1 MNLTARTSAFLSL
14 ALLLSPLPCGAADK
28 TKPVP
33 GGANQVAGVSARFPA
48 TVFNGFIRIKPKYFG
63 PARPEDNIIEKP
75 ADANTRVMVFSGTIS
90 DGSTRA
96 YLDNPLIVLADPDG
110 VTVTARSVQ
119 PNGII
124 LQQAAGAKLTVIF
137 WVPSDFVPDHLTYT
151 CQSARCKAIR
161 ITFKH

>member
-1 MNLTARTSAFLSL
+1 MKLASLYTLVAIAALSV
-14 ALLLSPLPCGAADK
+14 PCPAAASS
-28 TKPVP
+28 KPVP
-33 GGANQVAGVSARFPA
+33 GGANQVAGVQAAYPN

-75 ADANTRVMVFSGTIS
+75 ADANTKVMVFSGTIS
-90 DGSTRA
+90 DGSTKP
-96 YLDNPLIVLADPDG
+96 YLDNPLIVLADADG

-124 LQQAAGAKLTVIF
+124 LQQAAGAKLTVVF
-137 WVPSDFVPDHLTYT
+137 WVPNDFVPDHLTYT